1 MSEIRR
7 VFKKGRWV
15 ETKKGA
21 FVTKLSKEVVR
32 KVRPYCRK
40 IEVVGSIRRKEK
52 NPVDIDIVAIPKNLD
67 KFMDFLKKK
76 DFKFLQG
83 GKEKSR
89 WRYRGVNVEFYY
101 STLKSWGATLMAYS
115 SKFGAGIG
123 LRVVAKKKGFKLD
136 QYGLFSRKTG
146 KMVAGRTERGIY
158 RALGRPYKEPW
169 NR

>member
-67 KFMDFLKKK
+67 KFTDFLEKKE
-76 DFKFLQG
+76 FKFLQG

-89 WRYRGVNVEFYY
+89 WRY
-101 STLKSWGATLMAYS
+101 
-115 SKFGAGIG
+115 
-123 LRVVAKKKGFKLD
+123 KGKLC
-136 QYGLFSRKTG
+136 F
-146 KMVAGRTERGIY
+146 
-158 RALGRPYKEPW
+158 
-169 NR
+169 N